1 MSEPINGL
9 YNNTLD
15 SIIDN
20 FHSTT
25 SNSTSLDT
33 LYNIISQK
41 DELIQNLKET
51 NDGLGKIINNFN
63 SNIEKTNKKVSHVLS
78 QISTAQ
84 DIDRIMINE
93 KNLKRKI
100 NLLSEHNKK
109 LTNNLLTSNTT
120 YNNLKNTYFGLNKL
134 YIDKFNSASQTYT
147 SNTILENKIKMLEDK
162 ILIANNMFKCQICF
176 NKTIDIIIMPCFH
189 IYICKEC
196 IEQIIIMSHIIHY
209 SWI

>member
-93 KNLKRKI
+93 KNRVVIIFKI
-100 NLLSEHNKK
+100 
-109 LTNNLLTSNTT
+109 
-120 YNNLKNTYFGLNKL
+120 F
-134 YIDKFNSASQTYT
+134 
-147 SNTILENKIKMLEDK
+147 
-162 ILIANNMFKCQICF
+162 
-176 NKTIDIIIMPCFH
+176 
-189 IYICKEC
+189 
-196 IEQIIIMSHIIHY
+196 
-209 SWI
+209 